1 MLTNVFNEF
10 LGQDG
15 RFLIAERFC
24 ANPTSTQKEKGINK
38 LYIAADLEYLS
49 AISS

>member
-1 MLTNVFNEF
+1 MGWMFTNVLYEV
-10 LGQDG
+10 LGQDC

-38 LYIAADLEYLS
+38 LYIAADLE
-49 AISS
+49 